1 MGGSEGGGSPD
12 GSQTVPV
19 WTIFETRARRSGYFQ
34 EQHPIEDTH
43 SSIRQVGVKVGVS
56 PLNEEQIAGRRV
68 FFVDGDALAAC
79 FETGLDEAFVKGLA
93 ARAPLRVVF
102 RDDGYAS
109 DALKINIDQIFKVH
123 SPHTELK
130 TL

>member
-19 WTIFETRARRSGYFQ
+19 WIFSNPERDALTTFRDSSQ
-34 EQHPIEDTH
+34 SQTPTH
-43 SSIRQVGVKVGVS
+43 SSAESAIKVGGS
-56 PLNEEQIAGRRV
+56 PLNKEQIAGRRV

-79 FETGLDEAFVKGLA
+79 FETGLDEAFVKALA